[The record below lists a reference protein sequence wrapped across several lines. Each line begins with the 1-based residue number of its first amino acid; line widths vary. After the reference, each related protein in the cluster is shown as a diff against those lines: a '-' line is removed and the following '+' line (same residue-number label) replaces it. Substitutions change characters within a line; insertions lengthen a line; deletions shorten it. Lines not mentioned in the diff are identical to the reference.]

1 MEDLRKTLID
11 GIERMYDVLEERTT
25 KNALVQE
32 LSDMITNEEFNISK
46 SKLEELRRELLAKTN
61 YCFVLVDAI
70 KNHIQES
77 NQMAENNQQLVMVAE
92 YANYLREELTKLVE
106 GAEFVQSKDVL
117 DILHLDK
124 EVDEGIAPKITVEYE

>member
-25 KNALVQE
+25 KNVLVQE

-77 NQMAENNQQLVMVAE
+77 NKMAENNQQLIMVAE

>member
-11 GIERMYDVLEERTT
+11 GIERMYDVLEERTA

-77 NQMAENNQQLVMVAE
+77 NQMAENNQQLLMVAE

-117 DILHLDK
+117 DVLHLDK
-124 EVDEGIAPKITVEYE
+124 EVDEGIAPKVTVEYE

>member
-25 KNALVQE
+25 KNVLVQE

-77 NQMAENNQQLVMVAE
+77 NQMAENNQQLIMVAE